1 MAGRR
6 PRSRW
11 LVAAV
16 VVGVAVS
23 AGAPAAAQTDAAP
36 GDDGPTVVVTGRV
49 TVAEGE
55 RTDAVIILDG
65 PAEIAGRVEGPVIAA
80 NGDIRVTGTVDE
92 DVVAFNGRAII
103 EDGARVGGGVT
114 SSDEPRVARGATVED
129 DVERVR
135 FTNFFNALGWVLW
148 LVWWLAV
155 TVSTLVLG
163 LLLVSLFPRASE
175 ATVGAARTRPWPCI
189 GWGLLLGIGLPIL
202 SIALFFTV
210 LGIPLGLVG
219 LATLVPLSAM
229 GFVAGALAFGRLLV
243 REPRSLV
250 VAFLAGWGILRVVDL
265 VPGLGNLASFA
276 ATVYGLGALAVAAWR
291 ARAARATPAPPYAP
305 PAATAPTN
313 V

>member
-1 MAGRR
+1 
-6 PRSRW
+6 
-11 LVAAV
+11 
-16 VVGVAVS
+16 
-23 AGAPAAAQTDAAP
+23 
-36 GDDGPTVVVTGRV
+36 
-49 TVAEGE
+49 
-55 RTDAVIILDG
+55 
-65 PAEIAGRVEGPVIAA
+65 
-80 NGDIRVTGTVDE
+80 
-92 DVVAFNGRAII
+92 
-103 EDGARVGGGVT
+103 
-114 SSDEPRVARGATVED
+114 
-129 DVERVR
+129 
-135 FTNFFNALGWVLW
+135 
-148 LVWWLAV
+148 
-155 TVSTLVLG
+155 
-163 LLLVSLFPRASE
+163 
-175 ATVGAARTRPWPCI
+175 
-189 GWGLLLGIGLPIL
+189 
-202 SIALFFTV
+202 V